1 MPKVSVIIP
10 TYNREK
16 YISETIKSVLNQTY
30 TNWELIIVDDG
41 STDNTCKIIKKFDKK
56 IKYIYQKN
64 AGVQAAR
71 NKGFSASRGEYI
83 LFLDSDDVLLPH
95 NLKCLTEVLEK
106 NIDVAVSYGWYFW
119 IDQKNKPVINK
130 YSPVAQYSYSPKDS
144 AWKDIMPPLDGGLI
158 EGEIF
163 PDILKTETTLMMGST
178 LIRRECFEKVNGFN
192 PDVKYME
199 HWDFFIRIAEKN
211 FVFSCVKRPVLKI
224 RLHQDNRGSD
234 FDKML
239 SSGKQLLDHYKNKS
253 GEKRI
258 SQKFYSKACFE
269 LHYEIAGN
277 YFQIKDINKGIEN
290 INKAF
295 QYKTDTNI
303 LNHRNSKKIS
313 AMLITIALEN
323 SPDKPVE
330 YLQEFFALFEK
341 KSFSKTLQQIILNN
355 IYQMFFW
362 ENRKDRYIVRRYGF
376 LSLRNNPK
384 LLMDRGFLKTFSFSI
399 FPTRIISLLNQLMYP
414 IDSKFIDRTSK
425 KLCIFISPHFDDAVL
440 SCGGLMSKLS
450 KKNTQLLSITVFTSE
465 PADKKSLSTIAKSF
479 HDAWDSGENPYTIRK
494 KEEKK
499 VLDKLN
505 SSYKWLEKLDVIYRF
520 ADVKIK
526 DGILNP
532 GISPEEDPIFSEI
545 FDEILEI
552 IKASPDCYIF
562 APLGIGNHPD
572 HLVVNLAI
580 RSIKNLH
587 PELNLFFY
595 EDFPYAITGDPKK
608 KLAEYGYKPRSKSI
622 DICDSLQNR
631 VELIKIY
638 ESQLDNV
645 FEGSKNI
652 DEIIRDYT
660 ERVGV
665 KNRPQERYWYYP

>member
-16 YISETIKSVLNQTY
+16 YIGEAVNSVLSQTY
-30 TNWELIIVDDG
+30 TNWELIVVDDG
-41 STDNTCKIIKKFDKK
+41 STDNTRKMVENFGEKVS
-56 IKYIYQKN
+56 YIYQEN
-64 AGVQAAR
+64 AGVQTAR
-71 NKGFSASRGEYI
+71 NKGFSVSKGEYI

-95 NLKCLTEVLEK
+95 NLECLTEVLEK
-106 NIDVAVSYGWYFW
+106 NIDVDVSYGWYFW
-119 IDQKNKPVINK
+119 TNQENKPVINN
-130 YSPVAQYSYSPKDS
+130 YSPVAQYSYSPEDS

-199 HWDFFIRIAEKN
+199 HWDFFIRIAESS
-211 FVFSCVKRPVLKI
+211 FIFSCVRRPVLKI
-224 RLHQDNRGSD
+224 RLHQDNRGND

-239 SSGKQLLDHYKNKS
+239 SYGKELLDHYESKS

-258 SQKFYSKACFE
+258 SQKFYSEACFE
-269 LHYEIAGN
+269 LYFEIAGN
-277 YFQIKDINKGIEN
+277 YFQVKNVNKGVEN

-295 QYKTDTNI
+295 QYKTNI
-303 LNHRNSKKIS
+303 DIQKHRYSKKIS
-313 AMLITIALEN
+313 DMLITIALEN
-323 SPDKPVE
+323 SPDDPVK
-330 YLQEFFALFEK
+330 YLRKILALLDQN
-341 KSFSKTLQQIILNN
+341 SSSKTLQQIILND
-355 IYQMFFW
+355 IYQMLFW
-362 ENRKDRYIVRRYGF
+362 ENRKDRPVVRKYGL
-376 LSLRNNPK
+376 LSLRND
-384 LLMDRGFLKTFSFSI
+384 LRLVRDRGFLKTFLFSI
-399 FPTRIISLLNQLMYP
+399 LPVRMISFLNQLSYP
-414 IDSKFIDRTSK
+414 IDPNFLNRASK
-425 KLCIFISPHFDDAVL
+425 KRCIFISPHFDDAVL

-450 KKNTQLLSITVFTSE
+450 EKNTQLLSITVFTGEPSE
-465 PADKKSLSTIAKSF
+465 KETLSTVAKSF

-532 GISPEEDPIFSEI
+532 GVSPEEDPVFSEI
-545 FDEILEI
+545 FAEILEI
-552 IKASPDCYIF
+552 VKESPDCYIF

-572 HLVVNLAI
+572 HLVVNLAM
-580 RSIKNLH
+580 RSIKNLY

-595 EDFPYAITGDPKK
+595 EDFPYAITGDLKK
-608 KLAEYGYKPRSKSI
+608 KLAEYEYKPKSKNI
-622 DICDSLQNR
+622 DIHDSLQNR

-645 FEGSKNI
+645 FEGAKNI
-652 DEIIRDYT
+652 EEIIRDYT

-665 KNRPQERYWYYP
+665 QNRPQERYWYYS